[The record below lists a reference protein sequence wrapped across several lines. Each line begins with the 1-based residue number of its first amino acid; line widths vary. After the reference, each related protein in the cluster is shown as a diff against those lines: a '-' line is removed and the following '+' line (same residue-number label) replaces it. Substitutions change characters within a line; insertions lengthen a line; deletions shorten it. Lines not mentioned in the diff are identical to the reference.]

1 MQFKD
6 FNTMHE
12 LFYWMATDMQSGSE
26 LSMEYVGPGLKINRI
41 EIVEFCGTIKVLMHT
56 GMGPDDD

>member
-1 MQFKD
+1 
-6 FNTMHE
+6 MHE